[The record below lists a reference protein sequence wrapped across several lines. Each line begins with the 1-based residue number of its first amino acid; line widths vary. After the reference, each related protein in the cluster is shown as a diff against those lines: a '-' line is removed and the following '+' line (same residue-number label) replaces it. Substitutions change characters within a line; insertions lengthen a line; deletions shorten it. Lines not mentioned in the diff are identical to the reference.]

1 MLRVMKQAVPTLTP
15 LLRSDTQ
22 GRLLAALF
30 LQPEREFSINALG
43 REVAVNSVTALR
55 EVNRLVTAGFLLER
69 RSGQNRYVRVNQHH
83 PLFEPV
89 REIVEWGYG
98 PVVTLPP
105 LLRDVEGVE
114 EAYVYGSWA
123 ARLNGVE
130 GPPPG
135 DIDVL
140 LVGYVDDADVFDF
153 EYAARSQLRREVN
166 VETMTPTRWRD
177 EDDPFVG
184 TVRSRPLVRLLPI
197 GYDRIGM

>member
-1 MLRVMKQAVPTLTP
+1 MKQSVPTITP

-69 RSGQNRYVRVNQHH
+69 RSGQNRYVRVNRQH

-89 REIVEWGYG
+89 RQIIEWGYG

-105 LLRDVEGVE
+105 LLREVGGIK

-123 ARLNGVE
+123 ARLSGVE

-140 LVGYVDDADVFDF
+140 LVGLVDEADVFDF
-153 EYAARSQLRREVN
+153 EYAARNQLRREVN
-166 VETMTPTRWRD
+166 VETITPARWGD
-177 EDDPFVG
+177 ENDPFVG
-184 TVRSRPLVRLLPI
+184 TVRSRPLVRLFPTD
-197 GYDRIGM
+197 YDRIGV